1 VRGRGG
7 GGGATDIVVAKMEDV
22 GCEFRG
28 EIEGMCG
35 TEKVVEELFV
45 SLGESIGGGIDVK
58 MVWSM

>member
-1 VRGRGG
+1 ME
-7 GGGATDIVVAKMEDV
+7 GGATKVVVAKIEDV

-28 EIEGMCG
+28 EIGGMSG

-45 SLGESIGGGIDVK
+45 SLGESIGGGIDVN